1 MNPMIL
7 IGLGAVA
14 LMAMGGKK
22 KPAPVEEEYEDDG
35 GSDEGDDGPPVQQFV
50 ATKIKINVP
59 KKAVMAKRPP
69 LNYRDVALSQAS
81 VSQAKACHLQ
91 GMNDLNEIT
100 MCIAK
105 KVFPNWNWTNR
116 IGWQQEAWAHMMNVA
131 RGEMGLPPIIS

>member
-22 KPAPVEEEYEDDG
+22 NAPPKTGESEGEDD
-35 GSDEGDDGPPVQQFV
+35 EYGDDSPPVRQFV
-50 ATKIKINVP
+50 ATKIKTSGP
-59 KKAVMAKRPP
+59 KKAVMAKLPP
-69 LNYRDVALSQAS
+69 LNYRDIANSQAS

-91 GMNDLNEIT
+91 GMTDLNEIT

-105 KVFPNWNWTNR
+105 KQFPNWNWTNR
-116 IGWQQEAWAHMMNVA
+116 TGWQQDAWKRMMNIA
-131 RGEMGLPPIIS
+131 RMEMGLDPLTT

>member
-22 KPAPVEEEYEDDG
+22 KPDPKDDSEDEPGEGSGPAQTQQMVARKATIG
-35 GSDEGDDGPPVQQFV
+35 GV
-50 ATKIKINVP
+50 
-59 KKAVMAKRPP
+59 KKAVIAKLPP
-69 LNYRDVALSQAS
+69 LNYRDVAISQAS

-91 GMNDLNEIT
+91 GMTDLNEIT

-105 KVFPNWNWTNR
+105 KIFPNWNWTNR
-116 IGWQQEAWAHMMNVA
+116 IGWQQDAWAHMMNVT
-131 RGEMGLPPIIS
+131 RQEMGLQPLIS